1 MLKNSYKGLAS
12 FLTSLSLLT
21 LAACTTTP
29 KQTATEPSPSPS
41 VTDESGTHID
51 LNALQSFLKM
61 DRDSEQLGF
70 SEKAFNTCDAGFGYS
85 RSQNCHKE
93 YFVVLHFR
101 LLCRDTEGTISTI
114 LHDSD
119 VEPIA
124 GRPVRWQ
131 LKNISGTIVTDGL
144 GYGQIKAV
152 SKASQNKQR
161 IRLAVGNEF
170 LYMRSNEITKVITP
184 RPWCYQ

>member
-1 MLKNSYKGLAS
+1 MLKTAYKGLAG
-12 FLTSLSLLT
+12 LLLLT
-21 LAACTTTP
+21 LTACTTTP
-29 KQTATEPSPSPS
+29 KQTSSESLPTPVAT
-41 VTDESGTHID
+41 TDESGTSID
-51 LNALQSFLKM
+51 LNALQTYLKL
-61 DRDSEQLGF
+61 DRDTEQLGF
-70 SEKAFNTCDAGFGYS
+70 VEKAFNTCDAGFGFS

-101 LLCRDTEGTISTI
+101 LMCRDTEGTISTV
-114 LHDSD
+114 LHDGD

-152 SKASQNKQR
+152 SKISQNKQR
-161 IRLAVGNEF
+161 IRLGVGNEF